1 MEHVVVVSDGFVQEV
16 TGRFIQGGSVLRVLL
31 SQDPIRFRFIGG
43 IAEDRR
49 NAQLLGWIGCHLLF
63 ELLIVELC
71 HGHRSHT
78 ENGVEAAQ
86 PLLLLDLLHHAT
98 LCRRHIRNVHQ
109 RVEVIGA
116 AAAIRLLIEVIQ
128 NVLRYEGDALWG
140 HKCLFTIDIPHLLVF
155 HAFVGVHRLD
165 IVYPEGQHV
174 FIVDG
179 VHDGIGM
186 ELIPEHLG
194 SRHELGPLAANG
206 IGSKDGCAGK
216 AKDMI
221 PLEVGNDGM
230 VHLTELPSMALVE
243 DEDDVLLIH
252 RMPGVLLDEDG
263 QFLGRGDDDLAII
276 LFQLL
281 LQDGCGRVAVGRTLL
296 EAIVLLHRLVV
307 QILAIDDEKNLV
319 DIRQSGSKPSRLER
333 CQRFTGTGCMPNVS
347 ATGNG
352 AVLLV
357 VGGDVDPVQD
367 TLRRRDLIRTHDEQH
382 LLRSEDTILRQYI
395 QNRMPGKE
403 RARKV
408 DQIRNDPVV
417 GIRPEGRELEAV
429 GRLLLV
435 RLGRLRILDGVPAG
449 GVGIILCVGAVA
461 DHEDLDIL
469 KQTAASPEG
478 IPLISVDLVERFAD
492 GHAPSLQLH
501 MDERQ
506 AVYQDRD
513 VIAVVMLRPLRLAYL
528 VLIDHL
534 EEVVVNV
541 LFVDK
546 GDIFGG
552 AVVPLQNLDI
562 VLLDLPRLL
571 HDMLIGIRHIVLQEA
586 IPFLIRK
593 RIPIQFLKLGSQ
605 VGDQLCFRVD
615 GQIRIP
621 LFREHANELPLQ
633 IRLALIAI

>member
-1 MEHVVVVSDGFVQEV
+1 M
-16 TGRFIQGGSVLRVLL
+16 IQDVLGDER
-31 SQDPIRFRFIGG
+31 DPLR
-43 IAEDRR
+43 
-49 NAQLLGWIGCHLLF
+49 CHERLF
-63 ELLIVELC
+63 
-71 HGHRSHT
+71 
-78 ENGVEAAQ
+78 
-86 PLLLLDLLHHAT
+86 
-98 LCRRHIRNVHQ
+98 
-109 RVEVIGA
+109 
-116 AAAIRLLIEVIQ
+116 AIDVP
-128 NVLRYEGDALWG
+128 N
-140 HKCLFTIDIPHLLVF
+140 LLVF
-155 HAFVGVHRLD
+155 NAVIRVHRLD
-165 IVYPEGQHV
+165 IIHAERQHV
-174 FIVDG
+174 LIVDSIDDGVSVQLIAKHLRRCHELRASTSHGIGGEDGRTGEPEDMVFLEILDDSG
-179 VHDGIGM
+179 VHVA
-186 ELIPEHLG
+186 EL
-194 SRHELGPLAANG
+194 SA
-206 IGSKDGCAGK
+206 
-216 AKDMI
+216 M
-221 PLEVGNDGM
+221 
-230 VHLTELPSMALVE
+230 TFVE
-243 DEDDVLLIH
+243 DDDDMFLIH
-252 RMPGVLLDEDG
+252 RMPGIFIDEDR
-263 QFLGRGDDDLAII
+263 QLLRRGDDDLALRI
-276 LFQLL
+276 LKLL
-281 LQDGCGRVAVGRTLL
+281 LQYLRGSIAVGSALL

-319 DIRQSGSKPSRLER
+319 DIRQAGSKPRRLER

-347 ATGNG
+347 AAGNG
-352 AVLLV
+352 AILLV

-367 TLRRRDLIRTHDEQH
+367 TLRRRDLIGAHDEQH

-435 RLGRLRILDGVPAG
+435 RLGRLGILDGVPAG
-449 GVGIILCVGAVA
+449 GVGIILGVGAVA

-478 IPLISVDLVERFAD
+478 IPLISVDLIESFAD
-492 GHAPSLQLH
+492 GHAPALELH
-501 MDERQ
+501 MDEGQ
-506 AVYQDRD
+506 AVHQDGD

-552 AVVPLQNLDI
+552 AVIPLQNLDI

-593 RIPIQFLKLGSQ
+593 RIPIQLLKLGSQ